1 MSDTPVPIK
10 TSIPLYSPEYFGYS
24 FLGGIIS
31 CSTTHCSITCLDLLK
46 TRAQVATHTT
56 TPLSFGKIFQQVNGL
71 KLLYTGGLTTFFG
84 YGLQGFGKYGFYEI
98 FKYKYT
104 NWLPDHFNQTYVYL
118 LSSASAEF
126 IADILLCPL
135 EAVKIKQQ
143 TSIKSN
149 SEFLNYNKSHLSM
162 VSTFKTLLKEGK
174 LYTGI
179 VPLWFRQIPYTMVK
193 FTTFEKI
200 VEFIYEKLDLKK
212 QEMNKLQQASVSFVS
227 GFFAGTMCAIVSNPA
242 DVMVSK
248 LNSPLEDPTVKNAIT
263 STGERLKY
271 EYSKIG
277 FRGLWLGLPTRIVM
291 ISCLTSMQ
299 WLIYDSFKIM
309 VGLPT
314 TGGH

>member
-1 MSDTPVPIK
+1 MSEITN
-10 TSIPLYSPEYFGYS
+10 SIPLYSPAYFGYS
-24 FLGGIIS
+24 FLGGAIS
-31 CSTTHCSITCLDLLK
+31 CSFTHSAITCLDLIK
-46 TRAQVATHTT
+46 TRAQVSSKNSIQ
-56 TPLSFGKIFQQVNGL
+56 LSFKDFLNQKQNGL

-98 FKYKYT
+98 FKYKYSQMFPQ
-104 NWLPDHFNQTYVYL
+104 NFNQTYVYL
-118 LSSASAEF
+118 LASASAEF

-143 TSIKSN
+143 THIKDN
-149 SEFLNYNKSHLSM
+149 NVFLNYNKSHLSM
-162 VSTFKTLLKEGK
+162 TSTFKDLLKEGK

-179 VPLWFRQIPYTMVK
+179 VPLWLRQIPYTMVK

-200 VEFIYEKLDLKK
+200 VEFIYEQLNLEKDK
-212 QEMNKLQQASVSFVS
+212 MNKLQQASVSFVS

-248 LNSPLEDPTVKNAIT
+248 LNSPLEDPNAKAVIK
-263 STGERLKY
+263 STGERLSY
-271 EYSKIG
+271 EYAKIG
-277 FRGLWLGLPTRIVM
+277 FKGLWMGLPTRIIM

-299 WLIYDSFKIM
+299 WLIYDSFKIA

>member
-1 MSDTPVPIK
+1 MSEITK
-10 TSIPLYSPEYFGYS
+10 SIPLYSPAYFGYS
-24 FLGGIIS
+24 FLGGAIS
-31 CSTTHCSITCLDLLK
+31 CSFTHSAITCLDLIK
-46 TRAQVATHTT
+46 TRAQVSTKDSIQLT
-56 TPLSFGKIFQQVNGL
+56 FKDFIKQRNNGL

-84 YGLQGFGKYGFYEI
+84 YGLQGFGKYGFYEL

-104 NWLPDHFNQTYVYL
+104 QLFPEHFNQTYVYL
-118 LSSASAEF
+118 LASASAEF
-126 IADILLCPL
+126 LADILLCPL

-143 TSIKSN
+143 TYIKDN
-149 SEFLNYNKSHLSM
+149 ATFLNYNKSHLSM
-162 VSTFKTLLKEGK
+162 TGTFKELLKEGK

-179 VPLWFRQIPYTMVK
+179 VPLWLRQIPYTMVK

-212 QEMNKLQQASVSFVS
+212 EEMNKLRQASVSFVS

-248 LNSPLEDPTVKNAIT
+248 LNSPLEDPNAKAVIK
-263 STGERLKY
+263 STGERLSY
-271 EYSKIG
+271 EYAKIG
-277 FRGLWLGLPTRIVM
+277 FKGLWMGLPTRIVM

-299 WLIYDSFKIM
+299 WLIYDSFKIF

>member
-1 MSDTPVPIK
+1 MSDLK
-10 TSIPLYSPEYFGYS
+10 TTVPLYSPAYFGYS

-31 CSTTHCSITCLDLLK
+31 CSTTHSAITCLDLIK

-56 TPLSFGKIFQQVNGL
+56 TPLSISKLFKQVDGL
-71 KLLYTGGLTTFFG
+71 KLLYTGGLTTFIG
-84 YGLQGFGKYGFYEI
+84 YGLQGFGKYGFYEL
-98 FKYKYT
+98 FKYKYSS
-104 NWLPDHFNQTYVYL
+104 LFPKDFNQTYVYL

-143 TSIKSN
+143 TFVKSN
-149 SEFLNYNKSHLSM
+149 TEFLNYQKKHLPM
-162 VSTFKTLLKEGK
+162 IATFKDLFKQGK

-248 LNSPLEDPTVKNAIT
+248 LNSPLEDPAAKSVIKTT
-263 STGERLKY
+263 SERLTY
-271 EYSKIG
+271 EYGKIG
-277 FRGLWLGLPTRIVM
+277 FRGLWLGLPTRVVM

-299 WLIYDSFKIM
+299 WLIYDSFKIV